1 MQTKERIE
9 KDYNEYKN
17 GKRIQ
22 ITVVHKPYVDL
33 CMRVDL
39 PLDKNKLWKISTG
52 PPGLGFAGR
61 REPWR
66 AAGRGPRAAGLL
78 LAKPVIL
85 SIRPFLARG

>member
-61 REPWR
+61 REP
-66 AAGRGPRAAGLL
+66 
-78 LAKPVIL
+78 
-85 SIRPFLARG
+85 